1 MANDPLKGSS
11 NWIMIRTILNKRAGM
26 FGFMLQLLVI
36 LLFPPKVMAHASE
49 QSFVLLLPTEI
60 YSTIGV
66 IIVLLTII
74 LLFIIP
80 EGFSHKFCSFSV
92 PLFRFNFPAKYQNS
106 LSLVSTLLFGFLI
119 YSGLFGTNNP
129 LTNLLPVF
137 IWTIWWMIIFT
148 LQGILGNIW
157 SSLNPWSG
165 FYNLFLRP
173 YLPAPVLNLPQR
185 WGSWPAIIAYICFVA
200 FLLADPA
207 PDQPVRLAI
216 FAGGYWLYTMICLV
230 LFGEKVWFERGECF
244 TILFGILARIS
255 PLYLGENK
263 LRLCFPCSRLIVD
276 LQPTFSQSIL
286 VLVALATSSF
296 DGLNETFWWLSTIG
310 INPLEFP
317 GRSAVI
323 LPTILGI
330 LGAILVLVVMFTA
343 CLWLGVWISRS
354 LVSSGQSPNF
364 VNIFPVL
371 ALSLFPIAFGYHMAH
386 YFPSFLVNIQ
396 YAIVGLS
403 DPFSVG
409 ANYFGLD
416 SHFVTTGFFN
426 TYYSVRA
433 IWLFQGICIVFGH
446 VLSVVIC
453 HVMVTRLFAGRKTIL
468 YTLIPISVLMIL
480 YTTLSLWLLSSPR
493 GV

>member
-1 MANDPLKGSS
+1 M
-11 NWIMIRTILNKRAGM
+11 
-26 FGFMLQLLVI
+26 
-36 LLFPPKVMAHASE
+36 
-49 QSFVLLLPTEI
+49 
-60 YSTIGV
+60 
-66 IIVLLTII
+66 
-74 LLFIIP
+74 
-80 EGFSHKFCSFSV
+80 
-92 PLFRFNFPAKYQNS
+92 
-106 LSLVSTLLFGFLI
+106 
-119 YSGLFGTNNP
+119 
-129 LTNLLPVF
+129 
-137 IWTIWWMIIFT
+137 
-148 LQGILGNIW
+148 
-157 SSLNPWSG
+157 
-165 FYNLFLRP
+165 
-173 YLPAPVLNLPQR
+173 
-185 WGSWPAIIAYICFVA
+185 
-200 FLLADPA
+200 
-207 PDQPVRLAI
+207 
-216 FAGGYWLYTMICLV
+216 
-230 LFGEKVWFERGECF
+230 
-244 TILFGILARIS
+244 
-255 PLYLGENK
+255 ENK
-263 LRLCFPCSRLIVD
+263 LRLSFPCSRLIVD
-276 LQPTFSQSIL
+276 RQPTFSQSVF

-354 LVSSGQSPNF
+354 LVSSRQSPNF

-433 IWLFQGICIVFGH
+433 IWLFQGICIVSGH

-453 HVMVTRLFAGRKTIL
+453 HVMVTRLFAGRKAIL